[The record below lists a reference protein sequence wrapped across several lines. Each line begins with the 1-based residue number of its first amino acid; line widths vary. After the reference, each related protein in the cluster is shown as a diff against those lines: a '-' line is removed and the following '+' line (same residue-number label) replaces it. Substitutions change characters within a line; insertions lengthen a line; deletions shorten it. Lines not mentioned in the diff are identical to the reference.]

1 MANLFGN
8 LSTPQYLGPE
18 ERSLAA
24 AKGAG
29 DAGQLFGAALR
40 QKRGFEHDKEMAQN
54 DPLIEMKRLQFKTQL
69 AESASRLAD
78 SELSRRMKQNQ
89 IDSEAADKL
98 AFTKILTSA
107 KGDDDAMLNALGETQ
122 WQSPMGRDNATQ
134 LRLATVARKSRD
146 AFSKA
151 LAKMTPQGIARVS
164 KFEAGSVEA
173 WNAIEEEEKAA
184 KPQSTFGKL
193 LADRAAASDTD
204 KPLFDQQI
212 AAMGAKEGISIQ
224 FDDQGRPIINYG
236 PGATGIG
243 KPTVASQTQVQQ
255 KLMKYENSMELMT
268 QLEKGL
274 RPEHVGIAG
283 AAGEILLDRT
293 LAQFVPGAA
302 DTNRIQARTALIA
315 AKEGLMREISDDPR
329 FSNRDREEISKAL
342 PSSGVFESYPDAMT
356 RIQTVKQ
363 ILSNRG
369 KVYSSGLGLKPP
381 VWSMSKEEIREA
393 FQKKELTEDEA
404 IKALQ
409 RFHRD

>member
-1 MANLFGN
+1 MANLFGG
-8 LSTPQYLGPE
+8 LDTPKYLGPE

-24 AKGAG
+24 ARGAG
-29 DAGQLFGAALR
+29 DFGQQFGAAFR
-40 QKRGFEHDKEMAQN
+40 QSRAQRDSEN
-54 DPLIEMKRLQFKTQL
+54 DPLLKLKTEAMKTQM
-69 AESASRLAD
+69 AEAASRLAD

-89 IDSEAADKL
+89 IDSEASDKL
-98 AFTKILTSA
+98 AFTNILTNT

-151 LAKMTPQGIARVS
+151 LSKMTPQGIARVS
-164 KFEAGSVEA
+164 RFEPGSAEA
-173 WNAIEEEEKAA
+173 WNAIEEEERTS

-193 LADRAAASDTD
+193 LADRASASEADR
-204 KPLFDQQI
+204 PLFDQQI

-243 KPTVASQTQVQQ
+243 KPTVAVQTRAQD

-274 RPEHVGIAG
+274 RPEHVGLTG
-283 AAGEILLDRT
+283 AAGDILLDRT

-302 DTNRIQARTALIA
+302 DTNRIQARTALVA

-342 PSSGVFESYPDAMT
+342 PSSGVFESYPDAMA
-356 RIQTVKQ
+356 RISTVKQ
-363 ILSNRG
+363 ILANRG

-381 VWSMSKEEIREA
+381 VWSMSKDEIRDA
-393 FQKKELTEDEA
+393 FQNKQLTEDEA
-404 IKALQ
+404 ISALT
-409 RFHRD
+409 RFHKD